1 MRFEAW
7 DSDYFADDLIGAFEL
22 DLAWVWQ
29 QEHHEIQQTWVALA
43 DTKVRGYLLVSVA
56 IVPEGFELNTVA
68 PVRDG
73 PADLSVALLPPSVEV
88 TVKELHVKVYYAEDV
103 VALDEDGGNDL
114 YARVSYGNQ
123 SVQSS
128 VVQNSVW
135 QEALMV
141 PVVSPRLDREMVSQR
156 VKLALCDGDR
166 LGRDD
171 VVGVAYINLAD
182 VPQLGD
188 SPHSKMWGVP
198 TWLDLYGAPAHA
210 GGSSNEGGS
219 KLLRK
224 FGQQFESSRDELTRQ
239 MNSGVLPGSAYRGR
253 VMICAFLQDVNE
265 ARIGVLKMPDIQK
278 VHPSGHAREVAE
290 LTRLRLES
298 LVSAPIKQKDTRQT
312 RLPQS
317 RWRDMSLDQHNPES
331 SKATPGSLLVCLASD
346 AGVPRPVPS
355 RSQPRAPEHGLCVIR
370 ALILEGHDLQRTA
383 KLRSQWAS
391 INLRVGAATV
401 STRRV
406 ELQDDDSETFGCS
419 SRVQWNELLE
429 LVVARPKGRDGRLL
443 PPDAFLELM
452 LGSAFG
458 EQKRLSYTRIDAS
471 EFLKLNPDCLIQETL
486 SKELYK
492 DTVLGAG
499 YIPWTANAFGVR
511 CVNGTNLHKTDKFSN
526 PDYYVR
532 VTLYS
537 GPDGQVPTPDK
548 IRQEQQVSSLSY
560 SAPSRTQD
568 VQLNKDGVA
577 VWDELFRFGT
587 PQPAG
592 EYTMPGVRVVVVDVF
607 DEDTGRDDHVGRA
620 VIRVRNTDHGYEVD
634 HSGTSGERDFRPV
647 GDTNVHGW
655 PLFYYTGESRRQQ
668 GTINLVF
675 TQHAFVPE
683 KEWSYDNDVETYE
696 MRVHVFSA
704 QQLRLQDSDGVNEVF
719 VRASMGSSRGRTMD
733 GRSKP
738 FTKTRSGPGPVWNQT
753 LVFDDVQLMPPEWIQ
768 AGLSPRLVLTLWD
781 RDTGSTPDFLARCC
795 ISSAQIFEASS
806 KMDSYIARE
815 SGHPARWYPL
825 VEQDCATRAGNVLLA
840 FEICKSAEAGERTWL
855 DSTFSDKQRS
865 SGKCTPPVRKCRLEM
880 LVVGCRNLKSWGLT
894 EPTAPY
900 VELSV
905 SNKKGGVGK
914 SASTMPRRK
923 PRPTSPSYVDDRLL
937 ILECELP
944 EDTLFEPHAIATIRD
959 SDGKYTPG
967 AKKVL
972 GYSRIDL
979 SQHLPWVQQNQESRS
994 RQLVDQMVREQ
1005 KVRARKRNLCRLS
1018 IGGSD
1023 PQLCAA
1029 LEMDEVEPWDE
1040 LPLAKLDLERALY
1053 ALLIAEEQF
1062 ESYRAIK
1069 PDDEFVIRK
1078 HQSLVDQALVQCEKI
1093 AATALQLV
1101 EFNLRQNPA
1110 AENQTLQLWRVI
1122 ETDRPYSR
1130 GMQQFKALP
1139 LVIDSTAADDV
1150 RGSADADDV
1159 KDFRRH
1165 ALRAEQLG
1173 MKLCLICCER
1183 LAVAVASD
1191 VPAHDEP
1198 SLLTRGA
1205 AALHDIDTLAQK
1217 CDAYAMCIRESAKS
1231 FGKIGKQTSRHAK
1244 LTQLMA
1250 SECLEQCRALLMEAD
1265 DAAKTK
1271 AIQSVCSA
1279 LEDKVKALEML
1290 PDLVASGSGTDT
1302 PACQS
1307 SCEKLACCW
1316 CNGVAEQPQF
1326 SRLAETDINQLVAAV
1341 GHERLDFHYNL
1352 PMWMLNR
1359 KVIDDELEDEL
1370 DRLSTSFRTMMTW
1383 RIVDS
1388 DGEVGLLKGVIR
1400 VVDISADSSEP
1411 QPEPEPETDM
1421 SMFGNRP
1428 VAAVSHIPTNSV
1440 MELPFPRL
1448 LPELLRNFELIA
1460 RVYVTQAFLSFQDS
1474 SKLLGADADWYIK
1487 VFLNG
1492 DSLDDQSVSVT
1503 AGDPTRPYLG
1513 CVFEF
1518 PVLLPGPSALR
1529 LELHDRDKFSHD
1541 ELIGATDI
1549 DLEDRYFNEGW
1560 RALGQPVH
1568 ATTSI
1573 LAQIASNGPAQ
1584 AATAD
1589 DIHAQ
1594 KTPSP
1599 SKFAGC
1605 SRLLSLMSSSNRNTT
1620 GSDEDQEP
1628 LQALEVG
1635 RASVEGSH
1643 SVPVDADAELDL
1655 EREDDSQLT
1664 LQKPIERR
1672 TLRLP
1677 GSKRLQGKLEMWID
1691 LLTKPQA
1698 ALLDPVD
1705 IRPPQIQR
1713 FELRVVVWSVRT
1725 CPISDWLTS
1734 ASDLTVSTDL
1744 HVVESEDEREPTLL
1758 TQDTDTHCAL
1768 HSTLQLLLPL
1778 RFLLQT
1784 VPW

>member
-1 MRFEAW
+1 MQIRFEAW
-7 DSDYFADDLIGAFEL
+7 DSDFFADDLIGAFEL

-29 QEHHEIQQTWVALA
+29 QEHHEIQQTWVALS

-56 IVPEGFELNTVA
+56 VVPEGFELNTVA
-68 PVRDG
+68 QFRNG

-88 TVKELHVKVYYAEDV
+88 TVQQLHVKVYYAEDV
-103 VALDEDGGNDL
+103 VALDEDGANDL
-114 YARVSYGNQ
+114 YVRVSYGNQ

-135 QEALMV
+135 QEDLMV
-141 PVVSPRLDREMVSQR
+141 PVVGPRLDREMVSQR
-156 VKLALCDGDR
+156 VKLALCDEDR

-171 VVGVAYINLAD
+171 VVGVAYIHLAD
-182 VPQLGD
+182 IPQLGD
-188 SPHSKMWGVP
+188 TPNWKTWSVP
-198 TWLDLYGAPAHA
+198 TWVDLYGAPAHV

-219 KLLRK
+219 KLQKK

-253 VMICAFLQDVNE
+253 VMISAFLQDVNE
-265 ARIGVLKMPDIQK
+265 ARISVVKMPDIQK
-278 VHPSGHAREVAE
+278 VHPGGHAREVAD
-290 LTRLRLES
+290 LMRLRLES
-298 LVSAPIKQKDTRQT
+298 LASTTIKQQGTRKA

-317 RWRDMSLDQHNPES
+317 SWRDMSLDQHNPES
-331 SKATPGSLLVCLASD
+331 SKVTPGSVLVCLASD
-346 AGVPRPVPS
+346 AGVPRPVS
-355 RSQPRAPEHGLCVIR
+355 SLSQPRAPELGLCVIR
-370 ALILEGHDLQRTA
+370 ALIIEGHDLQRTA

-391 INLRVGAATV
+391 INLRVGATTV

-429 LVVARPKGRDGRLL
+429 LVVACPKGRDGRLL

-471 EFLKLNPDCLIQETL
+471 EFLNVNPDCLIQDTL
-486 SKELYK
+486 SKDLYK
-492 DTVLGAG
+492 DKVFGAG

-511 CVNGTNLHKTDKFSN
+511 CVNATNLHKTDNFSN

-537 GPDGQVPTPDK
+537 GPDGQVPAPDK
-548 IRQEQQVSSLSY
+548 IRQEQQVSALSY
-560 SAPSRTQD
+560 STPSRTQD
-568 VQLNKDGVA
+568 VQVNKDGVA

-592 EYTMPGVRVVVVDVF
+592 EYTMPDVRVVVVDVF
-607 DEDTGRDDHVGRA
+607 DEDAGRDDHVGRA
-620 VIRVRNTDHGYEVD
+620 LVRVRNTDHGYEVD
-634 HSGTSGERDFRPV
+634 HSGPSGAHDFRTV

-655 PLFYYTGESRRQQ
+655 PLFYYSGDSRRQQ

-675 TQHAFVPE
+675 TQHAFVPQ
-683 KEWSYDNDVETYE
+683 KEWHYDNDAETYE

-704 QQLRLQDSDGVNEVF
+704 QQLHVQDSDGVNEVF
-719 VRASMGSSRGRTMD
+719 VRASMGSSFGRTMD

-738 FTKTRSGPGPVWNQT
+738 FTKSRSGPAPIWNQT
-753 LVFDDVQLMPPEWIQ
+753 LVFYDVQLLPPKWIQ

-806 KMDSYIARE
+806 KMDEYIARK
-815 SGHPARWYPL
+815 SGHPAQWYPL
-825 VEQDCATRAGNVLLA
+825 FEQDCATRAGNVLLA
-840 FEICKSAEAGERTWL
+840 FEICKRSEAGKRAWL
-855 DSTFSDKQRS
+855 DSTFPEKHRTA
-865 SGKCTPPVRKCRLEM
+865 GKCTPPVRKCRVEM
-880 LVVGCRNLKSWGLT
+880 LVVGCRNLKSWRFT

-914 SASTMPRRK
+914 SASTLPRRK
-923 PRPTSPSYVDDRLL
+923 PRPTSPSYIDDRLL

-967 AKKVL
+967 AKKIL

-994 RQLVDQMVREQ
+994 RQLLEQMVREQ
-1005 KVRARKRNLCRLS
+1005 KVRAEKRDVCRLS

-1029 LEMDEVEPWDE
+1029 LEVDEAGPWGE
-1040 LPLAKLDLERALY
+1040 MSFAKLDLERTLY

-1062 ESYRAIK
+1062 ASYCAIK

-1078 HQSLVDQALVQCEKI
+1078 HQSLVAQALVQCENI
-1093 AATALQLV
+1093 ATTALQLV

-1110 AENQTLQLWRVI
+1110 ADNQTLQLWHVI
-1122 ETDRPYSR
+1122 AADRCNSR
-1130 GMQQFKALP
+1130 GMQQFEALP
-1139 LVIDSTAADDV
+1139 LVIDSNASDDV

-1165 ALRAEQLG
+1165 ALLAEQLG
-1173 MKLCLICCER
+1173 MKLCLICCEQ
-1183 LAVAVASD
+1183 LAVAVASHI
-1191 VPAHDEP
+1191 PAQDEP
-1198 SLLTRGA
+1198 SLLPRGA
-1205 AALHDIDTLAQK
+1205 ATLHGIDIDTLAHK

-1244 LTQLMA
+1244 LTQLIA
-1250 SECLEQCRALLMEAD
+1250 SECLEQCRGLLMAAD
-1265 DAAKTK
+1265 DATK
-1271 AIQSVCSA
+1271 ANAIQSVCSA

-1290 PDLVASGSGTDT
+1290 PDLLASGSGTDT
-1302 PACQS
+1302 PAHQS
-1307 SCEKLACCW
+1307 SCKTMSCCW
-1316 CNGVAEQPQF
+1316 CNSRAEQSQF
-1326 SRLAETDINQLVAAV
+1326 SRLLAESDVNQLVAAV
-1341 GHERLDFHYNL
+1341 GHERLDFQYNL
-1352 PMWMLNR
+1352 PTWMLNR

-1383 RIVDS
+1383 RIVDT

-1400 VVDISADSSEP
+1400 VVDISGHSSEP
-1411 QPEPEPETDM
+1411 QPEPEPETYI
-1421 SMFGNRP
+1421 GNRP
-1428 VAAVSHIPTNSV
+1428 GDAVSHIATNCV

-1448 LPELLRNFELIA
+1448 LPELLRNFELIT

-1474 SKLLGADADWYIK
+1474 SKLLGPDADWYIK

-1492 DSLDDQSVSVT
+1492 DSFDQSVSIS

-1518 PVLLPGPSALR
+1518 PVLLPGPSVLR

-1568 ATTSI
+1568 AATSI
-1573 LAQIASNGPAQ
+1573 LPQIASDRAAR

-1589 DIHAQ
+1589 DAHVEKAL
-1594 KTPSP
+1594 SP
-1599 SKFAGC
+1599 SRFSGC
-1605 SRLLSLMSSSNRNTT
+1605 SRLLSFMRSSNPNTT
-1620 GSDEDQEP
+1620 GIDEDQEP

-1635 RASVEGSH
+1635 RTSVEGSH
-1643 SVPVDADAELDL
+1643 GVSADADAELDL
-1655 EREDDSQLT
+1655 QREDELQLT

-1691 LLTKPQA
+1691 LLTKQQA

-1725 CPISDWLTS
+1725 FPISDWLTG
-1734 ASDLTVSTDL
+1734 ASDLKVTTDL
-1744 HVVESEDEREPTLL
+1744 HVVESEDDRKPTVL
-1758 TQDTDTHCAL
+1758 TQDTDTHCA
-1768 HSTLQLLLPL
+1768 HFSSCCPLP
-1778 RFLLQT
+1778 FLLQI
-1784 VPW
+1784 VPS